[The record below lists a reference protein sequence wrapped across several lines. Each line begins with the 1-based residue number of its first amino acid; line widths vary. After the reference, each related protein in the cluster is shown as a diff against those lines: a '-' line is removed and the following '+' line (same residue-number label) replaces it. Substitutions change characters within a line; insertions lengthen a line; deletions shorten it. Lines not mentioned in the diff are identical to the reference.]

1 MKVTETERELA
12 QALNARKDLDKD
24 TKIGCL
30 LSMARGN
37 ENSESNC
44 RAMIKFL
51 KTNPNREQIEEE
63 IDKILGIYTE
73 DEE

>member
-1 MKVTETERELA
+1 MLKKTKRVTW
-12 QALNARKDLDKD
+12 
-24 TKIGCL
+24 

-51 KTNPNREQIEEE
+51 KTNPTREQIEEE